1 MSTSWVEYALFF
13 IDFIGVKIVEITL
26 KMNDVPPFKDLKY
39 YIIAHAFREFMSSSK
54 KPKNIGI

>member
-1 MSTSWVEYALFF
+1 MSTSWVKYTLFF
-13 IDFIGVKIVEITL
+13 LYFIGVKIVEIAL
-26 KMNDVPPFKDLKY
+26 KMKDVHPFKDLKY

>member
-26 KMNDVPPFKDLKY
+26 KMNDVHPFKDLKY
-39 YIIAHAFREFMSSSK
+39 YIIAHTFPQLKIFKRK
-54 KPKNIGI
+54 TKQ